1 MEYIPTFRG
10 ASAKRAYYDHLHSLD
25 VTSNLLSS
33 RGSIPHHHHHHSGE
47 SDLVDISCSC
57 LPDEGREL
65 QRNTAQIHEMNM
77 FSRDQ
82 SHRRSDRCKNFVKS
96 QAPITP
102 FREKYSSFTSRQPRQ
117 MQQESYL

>member
-33 RGSIPHHHHHHSGE
+33 RGSIPHHHHHHPGE
-47 SDLVDISCSC
+47 SDLVDVSCSC
-57 LPDEGREL
+57 LPDQGCEL

-102 FREKYSSFTSRQPRQ
+102 FREKCSSFSSRQPV
-117 MQQESYL
+117 